1 MTKLSLDYENLDSI
15 RHELESG
22 KPVMRSLAGGGRLY
36 IERPQP
42 FLCLYRRPAGHS
54 DFGTEELLTTQASY
68 LISAE
73 NESTPE
79 QLRSLLETILA
90 ALSSRFEHVLL
101 LEIWTTQAG
110 EPDPETGLLPAKL
123 SLYTSTQDAPL
134 ETLEDFDRSLLASDW
149 PLSSPPAIDVVYTD
163 AIGPPEMSAAIPTS
177 SAGKIGVSQIGLALS
192 PFFRDQ
198 KSGELLS
205 EIHAELRKII
215 ALSIK
220 RAFYTF
226 SELKTSY
233 SPAHY
238 HELGPRHLEDIDRKV
253 DNELAEIDN
262 AVDLLLNVT
271 PINSEQAWQS
281 FRKSRFSETPE
292 FHYRALRVDP
302 AQLKRQLFAVPLECV
317 EDPTLHYLFAN
328 KREEL
333 DRQISML
340 TDRGTADFLLQSQ
353 QVYGSPDKQLTTIA
367 KKILE
372 TVVLPVKDKRNETFV
387 DASAFK
393 RHAENELDY
402 YRNQDPDFE
411 SSVSIRGDIPGLMV
425 SHGQL
430 LIGEAAI
437 VAQRRI
443 EATLQHEIGTHVLT
457 YHNGGRQPL
466 KLLQAGLAGYEEL
479 QEGMAILSEFL
490 IGGLSAPRFRQLA
503 GRVEAVNQ
511 LVQGAS
517 FVDVYNSL
525 HEHYGFASRAAYTVT
540 MRVFRGGGFTKDALY
555 LRGLIEVLNYLEQD
569 KDVENLFVGKIAL
582 QHIDITSE
590 LLWRRILKPPRLL
603 PRYLTA
609 KQPAAKLAEIRHSN
623 RNAIDL
629 VMESFS

>member
-1 MTKLSLDYENLDSI
+1 MTELLLDYENLDSI
-15 RHELESG
+15 KHELESG
-22 KPVMRSLAGGGRLY
+22 GPVIRSLSGGGRLY

-42 FLCLYRRPAGHS
+42 FLCLYRRPGHS
-54 DFGTEELLTTQASY
+54 DTGTEELLTTQASY

-73 NESTPE
+73 KESTHE
-79 QLRSLLETILA
+79 QLGALLETILT
-90 ALSSRFEHVLL
+90 ALSSRFKHVLL
-101 LEIWTTQAG
+101 LEIWATEAG
-110 EPDPETGLLPAKL
+110 EPDPETEMLPAKL
-123 SLYTSTQDAPL
+123 SLYANAQDAPL

-149 PLSSPPAIDVVYTD
+149 PVSSPPAIDVVY
-163 AIGPPEMSAAIPTS
+163 AEHIGPPEMSPALPTASAAN
-177 SAGKIGVSQIGLALS
+177 IGISQIGLGIS

-198 KSGELLS
+198 NSGELLS
-205 EIHAELRKII
+205 QVHSEVRKII

-233 SPAHY
+233 TPAHY
-238 HELGPRHLEDIDRKV
+238 HELGPRRLEDVDRKV
-253 DNELAEIDN
+253 DADLAKIDY
-262 AVDLLLNVT
+262 AVDLLLNIT
-271 PINSEQAWQS
+271 PINSEQAWQC
-281 FRKSRFSETPE
+281 FRKSRFSEAPE

-302 AQLKRQLFAVPLECV
+302 AQLKRQLFAVPLESV
-317 EDPTLHYLFAN
+317 EDPTLHYLFAS

-353 QVYGSPDKQLTTIA
+353 QVYGSPDKKLTEIA
-367 KKILE
+367 KTILE
-372 TVVLPVKDKRNETFV
+372 TVVSPVEEKRSETFV
-387 DASAFK
+387 DANAFK

-402 YRNQDPDFE
+402 YRRQDAEFE
-411 SSVSIRGDIPGLMV
+411 SSVNIRGDVPGLMV

-430 LIGEAAI
+430 LIGESAI
-437 VAQRRI
+437 VAQRRVD
-443 EATLQHEIGTHVLT
+443 ATLQHEIGTHVLT
-457 YHNGGRQPL
+457 YHNGGHQPL

-490 IGGLSAPRFRQLA
+490 IGGLSASRLRQIA

-517 FVDVYNSL
+517 FVEVYESL

-555 LRGLIEVLNYLEQD
+555 LRGLINILNYLEQD
-569 KDVENLFVGKIAL
+569 RELENLFIGKIAL
-582 QHIDITSE
+582 QHIDIASE

-609 KQPAAKLAEIRHSN
+609 KKPASRLVEIRHSN